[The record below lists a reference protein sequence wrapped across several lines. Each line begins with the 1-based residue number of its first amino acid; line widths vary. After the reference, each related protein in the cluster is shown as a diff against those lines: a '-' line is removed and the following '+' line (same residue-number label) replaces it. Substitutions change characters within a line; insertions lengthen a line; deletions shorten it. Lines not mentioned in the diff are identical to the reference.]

1 MTEPLPPTPLTK
13 ARGNIYAVGTIG
25 AVSTVA
31 MLLATFGYIDYDPA
45 TRLITIPPFTVD
57 ALLAL
62 IPGVATLVSAPLA
75 WIAVKFR
82 WGRK

>member
-1 MTEPLPPTPLTK
+1 MPDTPTPMTK
-13 ARGNIYAVGTIG
+13 ARGGIYAVGTVG
-25 AVSTVA
+25 AVTTGA
-31 MLLATFGYIDYDPA
+31 LLLSTFGYIDYDPA

-62 IPGVATLVSAPLA
+62 IPGVATMVSAPLA
-75 WIAVKFR
+75 WIAVKLG